1 MRRSAIP
8 YSQTQPRCPTY
19 GRGCALIPWAIDDF
33 IKHLD
38 TQYNTQTIQRW
49 KETNTQNIQP
59 KELLKSYCSPIVKLP
74 GLLKTFDVRFGEI
87 KSVGVDWPK
96 LMMTIRKMKTMLT
109 TIWWSLARGVN
120 RRWEFQIQKPP
131 RRKPNVMRCQLHS
144 NMMHTLGWW
153 ICHKWMELH
162 KTVLS
167 SWRRFAI

>member
-74 GLLKTFDVRFGEI
+74 GFWCAFWGNQICRCWLAKVDVADKKDEDNADNDLMVTGQGCQPEMGI
-87 KSVGVDWPK
+87 PDTKAPK
-96 LMMTIRKMKTMLT
+96 KETQCYVVSIAFKHNAHSWMMDM
-109 TIWWSLARGVN
+109 SQVN
-120 RRWEFQIQKPP
+120 G
-131 RRKPNVMRCQLHS
+131 
-144 NMMHTLGWW
+144 T
-153 ICHKWMELH
+153 
-162 KTVLS
+162 
-167 SWRRFAI
+167 